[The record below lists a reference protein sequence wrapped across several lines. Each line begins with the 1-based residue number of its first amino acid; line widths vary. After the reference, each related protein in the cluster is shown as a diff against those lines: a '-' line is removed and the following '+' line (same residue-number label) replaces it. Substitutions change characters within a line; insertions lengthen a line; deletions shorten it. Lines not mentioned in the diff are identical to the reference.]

1 MQSNV
6 HVLNGTGSIPK
17 ERESLL
23 EGTGPKTC
31 LTRLAC
37 LLVLSPL
44 PLLTLPLRSIQST
57 LESFVFNFSAD
68 AIFNEIRSERLFEQ
82 SGCDFTCAV
91 AGSNLPNAEPAE
103 SVCDIL

>member
-37 LLVLSPL
+37 LLALSPL
-44 PLLTLPLRSIQST
+44 PLLTPRSIQST
-57 LESFVFNFSAD
+57 LEGFIFNFSAD

-82 SGCDFTCAV
+82 SGCGFSCAV
-91 AGSNLPNAEPAE
+91 AGSDLPNAEPAE
-103 SVCDIL
+103 SVRDIL

>member
-37 LLVLSPL
+37 LLVFSSL
-44 PLLTLPLRSIQST
+44 PLLTPRSIQST

-91 AGSNLPNAEPAE
+91 AGSDLLNAEPAE
-103 SVCDIL
+103 SVRDIL